1 MLSTKHLVSARV
13 FLVLSLFAAISVHA
27 ELADRDKPINI
38 ESNKMTADDN
48 RKLTYFEGQV
58 ILTQGTIRLTADHMT
73 VREDNAG
80 FKYAS
85 AYGSPVTFRQ
95 KREGLNEWVDGVAQ
109 HAEYDGKIER
119 IELFE
124 KALVR
129 RNKDEIRGNYLAYDM
144 KTEFMQG
151 HGTAA
156 PAAAPNSSS
165 GRVHVILQPQH
176 DKADTAAAPE
186 RPTPQVLKQDNRT
199 SP

>member
-1 MLSTKHLVSARV
+1 M
-13 FLVLSLFAAISVHA
+13 
-27 ELADRDKPINI
+27 
-38 ESNKMTADDN
+38 
-48 RKLTYFEGQV
+48 G
-58 ILTQGTIRLTADHMT
+58 
-73 VREDNAG
+73 
-80 FKYAS
+80 
-85 AYGSPVTFRQ
+85 
-95 KREGLNEWVDGVAQ
+95 DGVAQ

-156 PAAAPNSSS
+156 PAAAPNASS

>member
-80 FKYAS
+80 F
-85 AYGSPVTFRQ
+85 
-95 KREGLNEWVDGVAQ
+95 
-109 HAEYDGKIER
+109 
-119 IELFE
+119 
-124 KALVR
+124 
-129 RNKDEIRGNYLAYDM
+129 
-144 KTEFMQG
+144 
-151 HGTAA
+151 
-156 PAAAPNSSS
+156 
-165 GRVHVILQPQH
+165 
-176 DKADTAAAPE
+176 
-186 RPTPQVLKQDNRT
+186 
-199 SP
+199 

>member
-1 MLSTKHLVSARV
+1 MVNA
-13 FLVLSLFAAISVHA
+13 HA

-48 RKLTYFEGQV
+48 KKVTYFEGHV
-58 ILTQGTIRLTADHMT
+58 VLTQGTIRLTADRMT
-73 VREDNAG
+73 VREDAAG

-85 AYGSPVTFRQ
+85 AYGEPVTFRQ

-129 RNKDEIRGNYLAYDM
+129 REKDEIRGNYLAYDM

-151 HGTAA
+151 HGTPA
-156 PAAAPNSSS
+156 PSTAPNSSS

-176 DKADTAAAPE
+176 DKTDTSTAPAQ
-186 RPTPQVLKQDNRT
+186 PASQILKQDNR
-199 SP
+199 PAP